1 MVRDQHFWKSQ
12 AQFLPETLKS
22 FRLLLHPLQKN
33 HYYMYWKCL
42 LNCFIAMIK
51 RDFMTHWYEVLDTLK
66 SVNGKA
72 KLRLMKML
80 IQSYNNTK
88 VTNNTF
94 ETNCSS
100 LKITTP
106 SNFFFCK
113 YLKFSFTSPLPSS
126 SSSLTS
132 SSLSLSTLSFLF
144 LSIVWREKNETN

>member
-80 IQSYNNTK
+80 KFK
-88 VTNNTF
+88 VTITQKLQIIP
-94 ETNCSS
+94 
-100 LKITTP
+100 LKQ
-106 SNFFFCK
+106 
-113 YLKFSFTSPLPSS
+113 
-126 SSSLTS
+126 
-132 SSLSLSTLSFLF
+132 
-144 LSIVWREKNETN
+144 IVHL

>member
-1 MVRDQHFWKSQ
+1 MSYKNSWWDGSLTEVLLHKVPLYYFGQPTRSSCSPMVRDQHFWKSQ

-33 HYYMYWKCL
+33 DYYMYCKCL

-80 IQSYNNTK
+80 KFK
-88 VTNNTF
+88 VTITQKLQIIP
-94 ETNCSS
+94 
-100 LKITTP
+100 LKQRVH
-106 SNFFFCK
+106 
-113 YLKFSFTSPLPSS
+113 L
-126 SSSLTS
+126 
-132 SSLSLSTLSFLF
+132 
-144 LSIVWREKNETN
+144 

>member
-33 HYYMYWKCL
+33 HYYMYCKCL
-42 LNCFIAMIK
+42 LNCFIAMIQ

-80 IQSYNNTK
+80 KFKATITQK
-88 VTNNTF
+88 LQIIL
-94 ETNCSS
+94 
-100 LKITTP
+100 LKQLFIFKDNYTL
-106 SNFFFCK
+106 NFFFCK
-113 YLKFSFTSPLPSS
+113 YLKISFTSPLPSS
-126 SSSLTS
+126 SSSLK